1 MSKEVLHFNQRKLV
15 LVVDLSKSKVQSL
28 GLVFFFPWEVFFFVV
43 SALRIFSFLHQFF
56 FSRILK
62 HFIGYVS
69 SF

>member
-28 GLVFFFPWEVFFFVV
+28 GLVFPWEVFFFLV